1 MKSAPRETIPTSI
14 VTPLRRRHT
23 GQLETMPF
31 FSWNPQGERFCPLSL
46 MVRTP
51 PFHGGDSGS
60 IPGEDVSNLYRSFSL
75 HLVPQVGWERREGL
89 ESHRC
94 LDEPRLLPER
104 FLGGEPASGFGVEDV
119 YLTFNHE
126 HFSW

>member
-60 IPGEDVSNLYRSFSL
+60 IPGEDEGGGIFPPRSGPAYPSL
-75 HLVPQVGWERREGL
+75 DRGKRSL
-89 ESHRC
+89 
-94 LDEPRLLPER
+94 
-104 FLGGEPASGFGVEDV
+104 A
-119 YLTFNHE
+119 
-126 HFSW
+126 

>member
-23 GQLETMPF
+23 GQLGTMPF

-60 IPGEDVSNLYRSFSL
+60 IPGEDVSNLHRSFSL
-75 HLVPQVGWERREGL
+75 HLVPQVGWEKKEGL

-94 LDEPRLLPER
+94 LDGSRLLPER
-104 FLGGEPASGFGVEDV
+104 FLGGEPASSFGFRCGRC
-119 YLTFNHE
+119 LFNL
-126 HFSW
+126 

>member
-60 IPGEDVSNLYRSFSL
+60 IPGEDEGGAFFTTFRPSISKLGQGKEVS
-75 HLVPQVGWERREGL
+75 GL
-89 ESHRC
+89 ES
-94 LDEPRLLPER
+94 R
-104 FLGGEPASGFGVEDV
+104 FE
-119 YLTFNHE
+119 
-126 HFSW
+126 